1 MVGTISLTMEVEIL
15 REAVEYAQSQMDN
28 VCVLVIFG
36 QGIASVSRVLGDR
49 AGGGIIPA
57 VLSLFVH
64 NPPPPARLGVPESFQ
79 L

>member
-49 AGGGIIPA
+49 VGGGIIPA

-64 NPPPPARLGVPESFQ
+64 RKPPARLGVPESFQ

>member
-1 MVGTISLTMEVEIL
+1 MEVEIL

-36 QGIASVSRVLGDR
+36 QGIAAVSRVLGDR

-64 NPPPPARLGVPESFQ
+64 NPPPQLGWGFRKAFSFEASY
-79 L
+79 